1 MGHKLKGEVNA
12 FDWLLVPKGLIQS
25 NNYTRLEFVLFVNNS
40 IVILTIPA
48 RPGVRTQAF
57 VPTGSIEMSG
67 THVIIKKNIGG
78 MQLKYYVLF
87 EE

>member
-57 VPTGSIEMSG
+57 VPTGSIEMQEHMS
-67 THVIIKKNIGG
+67 
-78 MQLKYYVLF
+78 L
-87 EE
+87 